1 MESKYRTT
9 CNLNNLPGIR
19 AFARE
24 ALQHSGAAAEVCND
38 IVLALDEMCS
48 NLMIHG
54 HRCDAGHAIEL
65 IIYLD
70 DPAMAVLEILD
81 DSTIFNITE
90 FQEPDLR
97 DLIHEKRKGG
107 LGIRLVKTIMD
118 EITYFERDGWKV
130 CRLVKRISG

>member
-1 MESKYRTT
+1 MKSNYRTT
-9 CNLNNLPGIR
+9 CSLNNLPGIR
-19 AFARE
+19 AFARDV
-24 ALQHSGAAAEVCND
+24 LQQSHAAEEICND

-54 HRCDAGHAIEL
+54 HRCNAGHAIEL
-65 IIYLD
+65 IIDLD
-70 DPAMAVLEILD
+70 DPAVAILEILD
-81 DSTIFNITE
+81 DSAIFNITE

-130 CRLVKRISG
+130 CRLVKRISV